1 MLRSRRP
8 LWRGIAAPKL
18 LRRGVRPVRH
28 HRGTAAVT
36 VVFVIP
42 VVLSTVFFLHLFL
55 HPSLSPSFLLSFH
68 PSLPPLCFPPLAS
81 LAVDMIVF
89 STCYGCYCCLSL
101 LLSFLQLLLRL
112 LMQLLL
118 RPVSVQRIAF
128 ENATFCVQLTFV
140 DWRTQCANKCPDTEA
155 VLQWDGRFGELGRRQ
170 CSSSVMHVAFMSALL
185 R

>member
-1 MLRSRRP
+1 MLVSWRP

-42 VVLSTVFFLHLFL
+42 VVLSSVFFLHIFL
-55 HPSLSPSFLLSFH
+55 HPFSPSFRRSFH

-112 LMQLLL
+112 LMQGLL

-140 DWRTQCANKCPDTEA
+140 DIQCAKKCPDTEA
-155 VLQWDGRFGELGRRQ
+155 VLQWDGRFWELGRRQ